1 VLILLTRG
9 REENGYGLL
18 LWLSVDLL
26 SMPSC
31 FRVNTG
37 TGCHMGIL
45 KQKKRGFL
53 FLC

>member
-1 VLILLTRG
+1 MLVLLTRG

-18 LWLSVDLL
+18 CLLVNLL

-45 KQKKRGFL
+45 KQKKRDFL